1 MFAPITRLIN
11 DLVGLIYPAKCLICG
26 GCQTSPR
33 TPMLCENC
41 LEEISFQPLPQTVG
55 GQHHAANNGGLDS
68 AFAGWH
74 YDTAMQQI
82 VHNTK
87 YRYRVSLGR
96 IFGEMLAERVRAPV
110 AAEMPH
116 AVLVPVPL
124 HRRRERK
131 RGFNQSLVL
140 ARALAKSWHLEVM
153 PRALRRT
160 RFTQSQAKLHAA
172 ERWENV
178 EGAFAPAR
186 GLHLEMPTIFL
197 VDDVLTTG
205 ATMNACA
212 AALKS
217 AGASKVIGLALAKA
231 G

>member
-1 MFAPITRLIN
+1 MFTKLTRFIH
-11 DLVGLIYPAKCLICG
+11 DLAGLIYPVKCLICSG
-26 GCQTSPR
+26 WQTSSR
-33 TPMLCENC
+33 THLLCEDC
-41 LEEISFQPLPQTVG
+41 LREIACRPLPETDG
-55 GQHHAANNGGLDS
+55 GQHGAANNDGLDL

-74 YDTAMQQI
+74 YDAAMQQI
-82 VHNTK
+82 IHTTK
-87 YRYRVSLGR
+87 YRYRASLGR
-96 IFGEMLAERVRAPV
+96 ILGEMLAERVRASV
-110 AAEMPH
+110 AAEMSG

-160 RFTQSQAKLHAA
+160 RFTQPQARLRAA
-172 ERWENV
+172 ERLQNV

-186 GLHLEMPTIFL
+186 GLHLETPTVFL

-212 AALKS
+212 AALKA
-217 AGASKVIGLALAKA
+217 AGASKVIGIALAKA